1 MSKKKDKNRRIKDML
16 KRIRESQDLVFNM
29 QDPTTKFIPIPE
41 LQQGGVY
48 IANFDDNFVRSC
60 MWPILEIEGITD
72 ITDEELA
79 QILVENGIF
88 DDGQLAAFVWTYL
101 QDYKEEGNNVDDYA
115 RE

>member
-1 MSKKKDKNRRIKDML
+1 MSKKKDKNKRIKDML
-16 KRIRESQDLVFNM
+16 KRIRESRDLVFNM

-48 IANFDDNFVRSC
+48 ISNFEDNFVRSC

-72 ITDEELA
+72 ITDAELA

-101 QDYKEEGNNVDDYA
+101 QDYKEEGNN
-115 RE
+115 EKEL